1 MRPSRQSGVGQACP
15 NCQRLHD
22 VSVYVTG
29 QKVTCS
35 CGIRFEVRRLDVGG
49 KVKTE
54 PLHYKAFQ
62 ELLVPLGLGYSW
74 EQYLERYLGFDDRDA
89 FREAFRAGGRSLDAL
104 ELKKLMDAK
113 AVAFIRIVSVGVAP
127 YPGVVELIRSISGTL
142 PLALCSGALRSDIDP
157 ILAQLGLVGAF
168 DTLVTADEVAASK
181 PDPESYRLAVGRLQ
195 AIFPGR
201 IEPCR
206 TLAIEDTPAGIE
218 SATGAGLKV
227 LAVTNSYP
235 KDRLTGA
242 CRVVVSLA
250 GVDLEGLQLLP

>member
-1 MRPSRQSGVGQACP
+1 MLDAVIF
-15 NCQRLHD
+15 D
-22 VSVYVTG
+22 FD
-29 QKVTCS
+29 
-35 CGIRFEVRRLDVGG
+35 GIIVD
-49 KVKTE
+49 TE

-74 EQYLERYLGFDDRDA
+74 QQYMDVYLGFDDRDA
-89 FREAFRAGGRSLDAL
+89 FREAFRAGGRPLSDQ
-104 ELKKLMDAK
+104 ELKSLMAGK
-113 AVAFIRIVSVGVAP
+113 AEAFLRIVSVGVEP

-181 PDPESYRLAVGRLQ
+181 PDPESYRLAVKRLQ
-195 AIFPGR
+195 GLFPGR
-201 IEPCR
+201 IDPAR
-206 TLAIEDTPAGIE
+206 SLAVEDTPAGIR

-235 KDRLTGA
+235 EERLTGA
-242 CRVVVSLA
+242 CRVVTSLA
-250 GVDLEGLQLLP
+250 GIDLEGLRLLL